1 MRKIDV
7 RIMIT
12 IECPLPELEA
22 EGKISSDLYFLLS
35 GLELFI
41 PPLRERKEDLKR
53 KLDMTLQSCCERYGT
68 VSCSDGRSQGGDDG
82 ISMERKSVSGGELL

>member
-41 PPLRERKEDLKR
+41 PPLRERKEDLKE
-53 KLDMTLQSCCERYGT
+53 SW
-68 VSCSDGRSQGGDDG
+68 
-82 ISMERKSVSGGELL
+82 I